1 MVQIRKTAPAANT
14 AGVKSLGGGGEKK
27 KRQEEVLLFLELK
40 KLEVFKLL
48 VTKILT
54 LDHIPVE
61 SDDFA

>member
-1 MVQIRKTAPAANT
+1 MHFEA
-14 AGVKSLGGGGEKK
+14 SF
-27 KRQEEVLLFLELK
+27 FLELK